1 MDIIQNVECD
11 SNVLASS
18 ESSSEDGG
26 ELLTEE
32 YLKEKKNLE
41 RMLENTSDPE
51 DYSEDEEE
59 EIDCEK
65 ELAGI
70 VKEMPAGSRVEPLG
84 QVHAIIKPFIVLT
97 TRSTFAV
104 LDIGS
109 LVVCSDSRT
118 VAGIIWDVFGPI
130 KAPLYSV
137 LVRPELLET
146 FVKGTTLS
154 FCPEHIKLVS
164 KEALLQE
171 KGADRDPNAPEDFS
185 DDEEERLH
193 RKGLETGEIS

>member
-1 MDIIQNVECD
+1 MDIVQSKESHGNELPTSD
-11 SNVLASS
+11 
-18 ESSSEDGG
+18 SSSDDGG
-26 ELLTEE
+26 EVLTAE
-32 YLKEKKNLE
+32 YLKEKKNLD
-41 RMLENTSDPE
+41 RMLEDASDPE
-51 DYSEDEEE
+51 DYSDDEEE

-70 VKEMPAGSRVEPLG
+70 VREIPAGSRIESLG
-84 QVHAIIKPFIVLT
+84 QVHAIMKPFIVLT

-109 LVVCSDSRT
+109 LVVCSNSRT

-154 FCPEHIKLVS
+154 FCPDHIKLVS
-164 KEALLQE
+164 KDALLQDR
-171 KGADRDPNAPEDFS
+171 GADRDPNAPEDFS